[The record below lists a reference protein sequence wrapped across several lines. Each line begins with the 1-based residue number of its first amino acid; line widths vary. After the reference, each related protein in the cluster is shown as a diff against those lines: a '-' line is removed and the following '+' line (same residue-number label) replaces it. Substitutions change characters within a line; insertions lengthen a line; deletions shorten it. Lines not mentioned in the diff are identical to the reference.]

1 MEQARDK
8 EQQQE
13 ASPTYER
20 DMVGLPAHMQAAAE
34 AAGEMSALS
43 GPQDIATASETTAA
57 QAIHGT
63 EDNLLLRLASN
74 SHGSAGSWAAP
85 NSGIPHSAFDS
96 HDPPSPE
103 LIDDCV
109 HCGFCL
115 PTCPTYVLWGEEM
128 DSPRG
133 RIHLM
138 KVGNEGKV
146 AMTDTYVRHFDQC
159 LGCMACITACPSGV
173 QYNKLIES
181 TRQQIERRYP
191 RTRSDRLFR
200 AMLFALFPHPAR
212 LRLLALPMLFYQR
225 SGMQSLV
232 TRTGLLSRLPTRLAS
247 LHNLMPPVTLK
258 GLRRRIPAYMPA
270 RGQRRAR
277 VGLLT
282 GCVQRV
288 FFSQV
293 NAATVR
299 VLAAEGCEV
308 YAPPTQECCGAL
320 ALHAGREEDAQRYAR
335 ELIRTFEQ
343 YKLDYIAVNA
353 AGCGSSMKEYGYLLR
368 DDPQFA
374 ERATQFSQRVRDI
387 TELLDE
393 LGPVAPRK
401 PLKARVAY
409 HDACHLA
416 HAQGVRRQP
425 RRLLESIPGVE
436 LVPIPE
442 ADICCGSAGIYN
454 LVEPEPASELGERK
468 TRHILST
475 GAQVVASA
483 NPGCTLQIE
492 STARR
497 LGYTLK
503 VLHPIEILDMSVR
516 GARD

>member
-13 ASPTYER
+13 AAPTYER
-20 DMVGLPAHMQAAAE
+20 EMGGLPAHMHAAAE
-34 AAGEMSALS
+34 AAGEASVLS
-43 GPQDIATASETTAA
+43 GPQDIGSATETTAA
-57 QAIHGT
+57 GAIHGS

-74 SHGSAGSWAAP
+74 SNDSAGSWSAL
-85 NSGIPHSAFDS
+85 NSGIPHSAFDA

-191 RTRSDRLFR
+191 RRRSDRLFR

-212 LRLLALPMLFYQR
+212 LRFLALPLLLYQR
-225 SGMQSLV
+225 SGMQSLIM
-232 TRTGLLSRLPTRLAS
+232 RTGLLSRLPPRLAS
-247 LHNLMPPVTLK
+247 LHTLMPTVTLR
-258 GLRRRIPAYMPA
+258 GLRRRIPAHVSA
-270 RGQRRAR
+270 RGKRRAR

-308 YAPPTQECCGAL
+308 YAPPTQGCCGAL
-320 ALHAGREEDAQRYAR
+320 ALHAGREEDARRYAR
-335 ELIRTFEQ
+335 ELIRTFERQ
-343 YKLDYIAVNA
+343 DLDYIAVNA
-353 AGCGSSMKEYGYLLR
+353 AGCGSSMKE
-368 DDPQFA
+368 
-374 ERATQFSQRVRDI
+374 RAARFSERVRDV

-401 PLKARVAY
+401 PLKAKVAY

-497 LGYTLK
+497 LGHTLK
-503 VLHPIEILDMSVR
+503 VLHPVEILDMSVR
-516 GARD
+516 GVGDQGSGVRG